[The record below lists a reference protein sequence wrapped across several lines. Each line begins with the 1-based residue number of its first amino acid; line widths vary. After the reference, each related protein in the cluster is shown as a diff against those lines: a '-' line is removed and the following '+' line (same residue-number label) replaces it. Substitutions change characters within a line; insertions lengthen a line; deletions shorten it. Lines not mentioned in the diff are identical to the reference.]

1 MLKSTKQI
9 NLNGTSEINGQVVV
23 SLNSMIPSDTGVGN
37 ISQYVQNAEL
47 YEANKTQVRSDVAAF
62 TDLVYAIEDELAAE
76 SVVV

>member
-76 SVVV
+76 AAVV